1 MNGIKKQQ
9 RSLCQKPCFDSCYK
23 PLQRK
28 KIDEK
33 NLKIDEFKRKL
44 MIPES
49 EIPQNVENMI
59 KSKIGKIF
67 VNEKILAEY
76 CVKSYEINPYFYEH
90 YEKKS

>member
-33 NLKIDEFKRKL
+33 KLKIDEFKRKL

-76 CVKSYEINPYFYEH
+76 CVKS
-90 YEKKS
+90 